1 MAQSALQHWKCRTFE
16 EWDDPRTWQTVGF
29 AGRSPGLNVGSE
41 AKQLP
46 GRLLGCQRSSKP
58 VKLQKSLQLRSL
70 QINSSQVISLKLW

>member
-1 MAQSALQHWKCRTFE
+1 MHSDIGNVGPSKNGTTLERGRQS
-16 EWDDPRTWQTVGF
+16 VGF
-29 AGRSPGLNVGSE
+29 AGRPPGLNVGSE

-58 VKLQKSLQLRSL
+58 IKLQKSLQLSSL